1 MIRSTVLTLSL
12 LAALCSCETTQNN
25 GGATSASYERPGF
38 VVVEEDGRLW
48 VFRAGSEALEEFRKH
63 GEPAK
68 CTTLIGKGPNGMT
81 VKGPDRATI
90 AAYLAQ

>member
-1 MIRSTVLTLSL
+1 M
-12 LAALCSCETTQNN
+12 
-25 GGATSASYERPGF
+25 F
-38 VVVEEDGRLW
+38 H
-48 VFRAGSEALEEFRKH
+48 AGSEALEEFRKH

-90 AAYLAQ
+90 VAYLAQ